1 MLQTGAIW
9 LKSKLNKKVYLTKID
24 IKNTFGSIFHQ
35 KLIEV
40 IIRWSSDIV
49 VIRKFAWKSAL
60 TMKVWMWPKKEF
72 QILLAKL
79 SILLKIYW
87 QETKIQFYFDDQR
100 NTTRKPNIT
109 RFKQCLLWFNVPWL
123 YATVCWWEFQSFSN
137 IRMILRL
144 EPLPFIVLITL
155 SLMEAGIEHNCF
167 FIWHVYFQYWV
178 LIFFFF

>member
-1 MLQTGAIW
+1 
-9 LKSKLNKKVYLTKID
+9 
-24 IKNTFGSIFHQ
+24 
-35 KLIEV
+35 
-40 IIRWSSDIV
+40 
-49 VIRKFAWKSAL
+49 
-60 TMKVWMWPKKEF
+60 MWPKKEF

-87 QETKIQFYFDDQR
+87 HETKIQFYFDDQR

-123 YATVCWWEFQSFSN
+123 YATVCWWQFQSFSN

-144 EPLPFIVLITL
+144 EPLPFIVLITF

-178 LIFFFF
+178 LIFFLFLSVYIFIIFYVLSLDTLSLNLISRN